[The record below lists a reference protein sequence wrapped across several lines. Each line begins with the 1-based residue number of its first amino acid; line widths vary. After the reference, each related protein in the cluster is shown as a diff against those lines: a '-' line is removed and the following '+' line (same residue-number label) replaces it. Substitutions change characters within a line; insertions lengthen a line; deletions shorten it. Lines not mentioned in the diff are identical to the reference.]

1 MILQLVYEKQQLQL
15 QVSNLSGTTS
25 QDTNLN
31 FQDPTTPIIERSSVK
46 STDLTNN
53 SFADTDRIMST
64 KVSLESFSVNDQTA
78 KEIVQLLQEVEATSQ
93 TANSISKDIETRI
106 TTEQKEINS
115 EILIPCAFCVGR
127 LQEI

>member
-1 MILQLVYEKQQLQL
+1 MQL
-15 QVSNLSGTTS
+15 QVSNLTGVVNQDANLSFRDPAELTMESTS
-25 QDTNLN
+25 L
-31 FQDPTTPIIERSSVK
+31 K

-53 SFADTDRIMST
+53 SFIDTDRIMST
-64 KVSLESFSVNDQTA
+64 KMNLESFSVNDQTA

-106 TTEQKEINS
+106 ITEQKEINT